1 MSTLFRQQAVGA
13 GNGAEQIV
21 GTGGSIV
28 IPEGQKLQIT
38 DLLGTYQGAGIQRI
52 REDNLV
58 GAEITRVRYAADGTI
73 IAGLGTPVEILGA
86 PGGKTIVVTEEGAF
100 VNSLTVVG
108 VMEPMNA

>member
-21 GTGGSIV
+21 ASGGSIV
-28 IPEGQKLQIT
+28 IPEGMKFQIT
-38 DLLGTYQGAGIQRI
+38 DLIGTYQGAGIQRI

-73 IAGLGTPVEILGA
+73 IAGLGTPAEILGV

-100 VNSLTVVG
+100 ANSLTVVG
-108 VMEPMNA
+108 VMEPVNA